1 MNNISEIC
9 QIKHTR
15 GKKHKNLVGS
25 TQVKI
30 ELGDLLAV
38 TPVLNRTV
46 TDQWHPGFRFSGSCQ

>member
-25 TQVKI
+25 TKVKI
-30 ELGDLLAV
+30 ALRDLLGI
-38 TPVLNRTV
+38 TPVLNGTV
-46 TDQWHPGFRFSGSCQ
+46 TDQWHMGFRFSCSCQ